1 MLIFRL
7 PYTRAAV
14 AEIHRFTDLTPT
26 GIGHKTRC
34 DVEFRGFL
42 LPRGTHVLSNL
53 TACHRD
59 PKYWKQPMDFQP
71 ENFLDADG
79 QYIENKE
86 GFAPFGV
93 GESSRVCVIHKKLDA
108 AVESN
113 IYRIRTRT
121 PFIMSA
127 NTLSF

>member
-79 QYIENKE
+79 QFIENKE

-93 GESSRVCVIHKKLDA
+93 GESFRVCVIHKKLDA
-108 AVESN
+108 AVESCRKLCKQM
-113 IYRIRTRT
+113 YTV
-121 PFIMSA
+121 SV
-127 NTLSF
+127 